1 MKIINYKMFF
11 FNKNTVK
18 LKKLIFLIVILSS
31 FVFSSNLIFGNPSK
45 AIIGPLS
52 ILGEISNSEKK
63 ILFNRFREQINR
75 KYHIVSHKILD
86 LISEQGIFSFNIED
100 CNNSKCVRIILN
112 FLNNLRK
119 KYNAEDLFILQIVK
133 GESETQLSLN
143 LASLSTPEVT
153 KSIVNESC
161 SKCNIGKLKNS
172 IDFLVNKM
180 FSKLGIKELDKENI
194 TEVDLSDKILTPKKN
209 DFIKESL
216 QDTELSRKEKN
227 QLPQSEKNPQ
237 IDKEEIV
244 TDLEPD
250 PYLVERDLYN
260 QHIGRLLTDVT
271 YALQIFRSGMF
282 VQIEVSIDPSGTV
295 VNQKIVNSS
304 GSHDFDETAL
314 MSLEEIQFKPL
325 TENMIK
331 YGNYVVNLQIHN
343 SR

>member
-1 MKIINYKMFF
+1 MFF
-11 FNKNTVK
+11 FNKTYIEF
-18 LKKLIFLIVILSS
+18 KKLFVFIVLLSS
-31 FVFSSNLIFGNPSK
+31 FVFSSTLIFGNTSK

-52 ILGEISNSEKK
+52 IFGEISNFEKK
-63 ILFNRFREQINR
+63 ILFNRFREQMNR
-75 KYHIVSHKILD
+75 KYHIVSHKVLD

-119 KYNAEDLFILQIVK
+119 KYNAEDLFILQIVR

-143 LASLSTPEVT
+143 LASLSRPEVT

-161 SKCNIGKLKNS
+161 SKCNIVKLKNS
-172 IDFLVNKM
+172 IDFIVNKM
-180 FSKLGIKELDKENI
+180 FSKLGFKELDKKKI
-194 TEVDLSDKILTPKKN
+194 KEVDLSDKKLTPKKN
-209 DFIKESL
+209 DFIEDSL
-216 QDTELSRKEKN
+216 RDTELSSKEKTP
-227 QLPQSEKNPQ
+227 LPESEKIPQ
-237 IDKEEIV
+237 IAKEEIV

-295 VNQKIVNSS
+295 VNQKIVTSS

-314 MSLEEIQFKPL
+314 MTLEEIQFKPL
-325 TENMIK
+325 PENMIK

>member
-1 MKIINYKMFF
+1 MSI
-11 FNKNTVK
+11 FNKKTIE
-18 LKKLIFLIVILSS
+18 LKKLFFIIVVLSS
-31 FVFSSNLIFGNPSK
+31 LVFSSTLIFGEPLK

-63 ILFNRFREQINR
+63 ILFNRFREQMNR
-75 KYHIVSHKILD
+75 KYHIVSHKVLD

-100 CNNSKCVRIILN
+100 CNNSKCVRTILN

-119 KYNAEDLFILQIVK
+119 KYNAEDFFILQIVRGK
-133 GESETQLSLN
+133 SETQLSLN

-161 SKCNIGKLKNS
+161 SKCNIVKLKNS
-172 IDFLVNKM
+172 IDFVVNKM
-180 FSKLGIKELDKENI
+180 FSKLGFKELDKKKI
-194 TEVDLSDKILTPKKN
+194 TEVDLYDKKLTPKKN
-209 DFIKESL
+209 DFVKDKF
-216 QDTELSRKEKN
+216 QDTEFTRKEKTP
-227 QLPQSEKNPQ
+227 LPESEKNPQ
-237 IDKEEIV
+237 IDKEEI

-295 VNQKIVNSS
+295 VKQKIVTSS

-314 MSLEEIQFKPL
+314 MTLGEIQFKPL
-325 TENMIK
+325 PENMVK